1 VPFTVHQRGF
11 PFTTFKHKATL
22 LIGANS
28 PTIVSE
34 HTHRDTMQLQAVKGK
49 SQNETHCL
57 SSNAPPKALRI
68 ENAYG
73 KRCAPI
79 LHVNAI

>member
-1 VPFTVHQRGF
+1 
-11 PFTTFKHKATL
+11 
-22 LIGANS
+22 
-28 PTIVSE
+28 
-34 HTHRDTMQLQAVKGK
+34 MQFQAAKGK
-49 SQNETHCL
+49 LQNETHRL
-57 SSNAPPKALRI
+57 DSNAPPKALRI